1 MRSFRQKLFE
11 AEQTHERIRADA
23 ELWSLRAA
31 SVKNRIENFDALLG
45 RAKVGAGISRTNVG
59 TVNTGKDIPTR
70 CRSVIE
76 TRHVIL

>member
-31 SVKNRIENFDALLG
+31 SVKNRIDNFDALLG
-45 RAKVGAGISRTNVG
+45 RAKVGAGISRTNVL
-59 TVNTGKDIPTR
+59 VNDKPGGPIPT
-70 CRSVIE
+70 SHGL
-76 TRHVIL
+76 TQ